1 MNTPE
6 EISDHE
12 LMLAVRDG
20 DTERLG
26 ELFERHH
33 RPLFGFF
40 VRQTRNTTASEDLVQ
55 QVFYRILKY
64 RHTYRDEGAFR
75 AWAYQLARR
84 ALADHY
90 RKTSGSPS
98 TLDEPEQINE
108 VADQRPHA
116 AAEAERSD
124 HLSLLNQAISLMP
137 EEQRELLTLHRF
149 QQLSHEEL
157 AGMHGCS
164 TGAMKVR
171 VHRAL
176 NSLKEIFFRLQ
187 TSPGQAS

>member
-1 MNTPE
+1 MNAPE
-6 EISDHE
+6 DISDHE

-40 VRQTRNTTASEDLVQ
+40 QRQTGNATASEDLVQ

-90 RKTSGSPS
+90 RKSSSSPR
-98 TLDEPEQINE
+98 TLDEPEEINE
-108 VADQRPHA
+108 VADHRPHA
-116 AAEAERSD
+116 AAEAEHSD
-124 HLSLLNQAISLMP
+124 HLSLLNKALALMP
-137 EEQRELLTLHRF
+137 DDQRELLTLHRF
-149 QQLSHEEL
+149 QQLSHDEL

-164 TGAMKVR
+164 VGAMKVR

-176 NSLKEIFFRLQ
+176 NSLKDIFFRLQ
-187 TSPGQAS
+187 ASPGQAN